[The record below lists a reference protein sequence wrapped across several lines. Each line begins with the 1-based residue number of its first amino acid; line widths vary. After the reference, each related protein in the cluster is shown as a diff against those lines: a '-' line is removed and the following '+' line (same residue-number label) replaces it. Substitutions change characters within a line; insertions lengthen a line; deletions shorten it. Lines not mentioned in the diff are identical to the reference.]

1 MTQAAN
7 GYRTAVTR
15 TLRPIVM
22 ASVLADEL
30 SHELYLSMDHSSS
43 SLSAFELAQAWTMLL
58 LIAAVMWQ
66 RRRMVMVTG
75 AISLVLA
82 LTRGTAN
89 GLEIVLIPAA
99 SLVAQLTMSW
109 RGRALVHA
117 ALQLVTLG
125 CVVHASGGR
134 NLEMWV
140 VFTLIQLGSTLL
152 AWTGDWILTR
162 RERLLNEAAA
172 YREESSALRSR
183 EMSRLAD
190 EMEQTITG
198 GLTRIRAISSSRPTD
213 AELAAAL
220 DEVAA
225 ENRAVVSDLRTLVHG
240 LRTSAQ
246 RESPTAPTGHPCA
259 TRWFRSAAV
268 VLLLGVFVT
277 LVAMPASIGQLAVC
291 WPLTVVLVMV
301 LWPRLAPAL
310 VLLVG
315 TSTARVVVRDHV
327 AVAELVALFDDCL
340 VAGLV
345 TFGLRELVLGRRRA
359 AESLVEAHRT
369 RMEDAAGDRAAVA
382 REVHDVVGHQLSVT
396 SMQLMEASLSDDPR
410 TRRETLEGIRQVAD
424 AAERDLAV
432 LLASLRE
439 HDASAS
445 PGGPLVRPSTAV
457 DQNVAALLRAGHE
470 VDMETTPGI
479 DHLPDPVQRT
489 ITRIL
494 QEATTNILRH
504 AEPGSTCRVE
514 VRTDDLGSTQLLV
527 SNQPRVHPLAH
538 PHSHGWGLRGIN
550 ERMELLGAEFH
561 AGLRHGRWVVDA
573 HFPPPHREGEATAA

>member
-89 GLEIVLIPAA
+89 GLEIVLIPAV

-125 CVVHASGGR
+125 CVVHAPGGQ

-301 LWPRLAPAL
+301 LWPRLAPPGLWCA
-310 VLLVG
+310 
-315 TSTARVVVRDHV
+315 TMSPSRSSWRCSTTAWSP
-327 AVAELVALFDDCL
+327 AW
-340 VAGLV
+340 
-345 TFGLRELVLGRRRA
+345 
-359 AESLVEAHRT
+359 SP
-369 RMEDAAGDRAAVA
+369 
-382 REVHDVVGHQLSVT
+382 SV
-396 SMQLMEASLSDDPR
+396 SGSWCW
-410 TRRETLEGIRQVAD
+410 
-424 AAERDLAV
+424 
-432 LLASLRE
+432 
-439 HDASAS
+439 
-445 PGGPLVRPSTAV
+445 AV
-457 DQNVAALLRAGHE
+457 DGRPRASSRPTGH
-470 VDMETTPGI
+470 PS
-479 DHLPDPVQRT
+479 RT
-489 ITRIL
+489 
-494 QEATTNILRH
+494 
-504 AEPGSTCRVE
+504 
-514 VRTDDLGSTQLLV
+514 
-527 SNQPRVHPLAH
+527 QP
-538 PHSHGWGLRGIN
+538 
-550 ERMELLGAEFH
+550 
-561 AGLRHGRWVVDA
+561 
-573 HFPPPHREGEATAA
+573 ATAPRWRVRCTTWWATSCPSRPCS